1 MKARELLG
9 RVRTAC
15 AAPGRKGRG
24 IPTRRGSLLL
34 PLIVGSAAFL
44 QAFDGSA
51 VIVALPAM
59 AGEFAVRP
67 LVLDLV
73 ITAYI
78 SGAAASLPLCS
89 WAAERFGTR
98 LLFMLAIIGFALGSL
113 ACGLAGR
120 LDVLIAARF
129 MQGAAG
135 ALLLPVGRIIVLR
148 TVPKT
153 EFVRAMA
160 FLTTPLMLG
169 PMLGPPVAGLIVT
182 AAGWRWLFLL
192 NLPLAAIG
200 VLLVRR
206 YVGETIPGNARKLD
220 VLGLILVMGCLLA
233 FNDGISLLSQPDPP
247 GWRITAI
254 LAAAILCGCAYV
266 RHARLHPE
274 PVIDLRILAF
284 GTVAATNLGGLFT
297 RMLTSA
303 MPFLL
308 ALLFQIGFKLSPVET
323 GSLIFA
329 AAFGSLFGRFFL
341 TRLVRRFGFRHVLL
355 ANGLLVACSTA
366 VCGLF
371 SAATPLWLIFL
382 LLFIQGALRAL
393 QLIGLGALSYA
404 DVEERYLAHASIISS
419 LSQQIAM
426 GFGIAMAAL
435 AVRITELVLH
445 QPLLSTRTIAPAFV
459 LLAAA
464 SLLALPWIALLHAAA
479 GHQISGRRMRG
490 SEPASSLSS

>member
-1 MKARELLG
+1 MEPFGLLRRLRPAPVASG
-9 RVRTAC
+9 D
-15 AAPGRKGRG
+15 PGRNL
-24 IPTRRGSLLL
+24 PTGRGSLLL

-59 AGEFAVRP
+59 ATQFGVRP
-67 LVLDLV
+67 LALDLV

-148 TVPKT
+148 AVPKT
-153 EFVRAMA
+153 DFVRAMA

-182 AAGWRWLFLL
+182 AIGWRWLFLL
-192 NLPLAAIG
+192 NLPLAVMG
-200 VLLVRR
+200 VLLVLR
-206 YVGETIPGNARKLD
+206 YVGETIPGRARKLD
-220 VLGLILVMGCLLA
+220 VPGLILVMVCLLA
-233 FNDGISLLSQPDPP
+233 FNDGISLLSRPDPP
-247 GWRITAI
+247 GWRIALI
-254 LAAAILCGCAYV
+254 LGAAVVCGCAYV
-266 RHARLHPE
+266 RHARSHPE

-303 MPFLL
+303 IPFLL
-308 ALLFQIGFKLSPVET
+308 ALLFQIGFHLSALNT

-355 ANGLLVACSTA
+355 ANGLMVASSTA
-366 VCGLF
+366 ICCLF
-371 SAATPLWLIFL
+371 SATTPFWLIFL
-382 LLFIQGALRAL
+382 LLFVQGALRAL
-393 QLIGLGALSYA
+393 QLIGLGALGYA
-404 DVEERYLAHASIISS
+404 DVEERHLAHASIISS
-419 LSQQIAM
+419 LSQQVAM
-426 GFGIAMAAL
+426 GIGIAIAAL
-435 AVRITELVLH
+435 AVRLTELILH
-445 QPLLSTRTIAPAFV
+445 QPLLSSRTIAPAFV

-464 SLLALPWIALLHAAA
+464 SLLALPWIALLPSTA
-479 GHQISGRRMRG
+479 GHQVSGRRAR
-490 SEPASSLSS
+490 EPEPTN